1 MTRGE
6 RVLEG
11 TGVTPLSAVGT
22 VVVYD
27 PAVGDSLPDPPESDR
42 DPEREH
48 ERFRQARDSAREELQ
63 AERDTAADRIGE
75 DEAGIFD
82 AHIQFLDD
90 PSIESDIEAAI
101 DEGLPAEHGVDRA
114 FENAIEQLDAAG
126 GRMAE
131 RTDDLREVRDRLLGQ
146 LLGASAEDLPGLPD
160 GAVVV
165 AERLGPTDTAQLD
178 PGRVAGFATATGGET
193 SHAAIMARS
202 LGIPAVV
209 GLDEL
214 DAIEDGQ
221 RVAIDGEAGTLVV
234 EPSEDR
240 LEGAV
245 DGRDVEVRHG
255 PVETTDGHEIE
266 VAANVGSPAEA
277 SAARDRGAD
286 GVGLFRTE
294 FFFLDRNEPPSE
306 AEQYGAFVDVLET
319 FEGDRVVV
327 RTLDVGGD
335 KPVPYLDVAA
345 GENPFLGV
353 RGVRLTPG
361 ERGDLFEAQL
371 RALLRAAA
379 TDAGEGLAV
388 LFPLVTSVP
397 EVTGLLDRVDAV
409 AETLG
414 AEGVPARIPELGVM
428 IETPASA
435 FVAGELAGHVDF
447 LSIGTNDLTQ
457 YVMAAARGDDRVA
470 SFHDPLHPPVL
481 RAIDRTIRGSRGRD
495 VRVGMCGEMAGDPAL
510 TTLLIGLG
518 LDELSMSSLTVPDVK
533 AAVTAT
539 DAERA
544 GDLADRVLDAA
555 SRAEVESILSAWPD
569 G

>member
-6 RVLEG
+6 RVLGG
-11 TGVTPLSAVGT
+11 TGVTPLSAAGT

-48 ERFRQARDSAREELQ
+48 ERFRQARDSAREELR

-90 PSIESDIEAAI
+90 PSIESDVEAAI

-214 DAIEDGQ
+214 DAVEDGQ

-240 LEGAV
+240 LEGAA

-397 EVTGLLDRVDAV
+397 EVTRLLDRVDAV

>member
-27 PAVGDSLPDPPESDR
+27 PAVSDSLPDPSESDR

-63 AERDTAADRIGE
+63 AERDTAADRIGK

-193 SHAAIMARS
+193 SHAAIIARS

-214 DAIEDGQ
+214 DAVEDGQ

-240 LEGAV
+240 LEGAA

>member
-214 DAIEDGQ
+214 DAVEDGQ

-555 SRAEVESILSAWPD
+555 SRAEVESILAAWPD

>member
-82 AHIQFLDD
+82 AHIQFLND

-101 DEGLPAEHGVDRA
+101 NGGLPAEHGVDRA

-266 VAANVGSPAEA
+266 VAANVGSPVEA

-335 KPVPYLDVAA
+335 KPVPYLDAAA

-495 VRVGMCGEMAGDPAL
+495 VQVGMCGEMAGDPAL

>member
-214 DAIEDGQ
+214 DAVEDGQ

>member
-63 AERDTAADRIGE
+63 AERDTAADRIGK

-457 YVMAAARGDDRVA
+457 YVMAAARGDNRVA

-481 RAIDRTIRGSRGRD
+481 RAIDRTIRESHGRD

>member
-409 AETLG
+409 AETLH

-481 RAIDRTIRGSRGRD
+481 RAIDRTIRESHGRD